1 MVWWAPDELPT
12 APRRLDRRFMSR
24 QALGT
29 ITRGDATQQV
39 MSDQR
44 SDGVTKTG
52 PGHLTRSLTGESSGN
67 KPSF

>member
-1 MVWWAPDELPT
+1 
-12 APRRLDRRFMSR
+12 MSCR
-24 QALGT
+24 PHPEAGSAVHVSPGLGT

>member
-1 MVWWAPDELPT
+1 
-12 APRRLDRRFMSR
+12 MSR

-29 ITRGDATQQV
+29 ITRGDATQQM